1 LFGAGTGPAFAQGMI
16 DQLLAHENYGLA
28 KQLLD
33 AAALRHDALAAN
45 LANLETPGYKRVD
58 LAPDFAQQLA
68 SLSSRSD
75 SESLPQLQPKIV
87 EDRSARAMRP
97 DGNNVQLDKELVE
110 MNRNSVEYE
119 FLTQYASDSL
129 RRLRTAISGRTA

>member
-1 LFGAGTGPAFAQGMI
+1 MI

-33 AAALRHDALAAN
+33 AAALRHEALATN

-68 SLSSRSD
+68 GLASCSD
-75 SESLPQLQPKIV
+75 SAEAPQLHPKIA
-87 EDRSARAMRP
+87 EDRTARAARP
-97 DGNNVQLDKELVE
+97 DGNNVQLEKELVE

-119 FLTQYASDSL
+119 FLAFYASDSL
-129 RRLRTAISGRTA
+129 RRLKTAISGRAS